1 MPELVDKIALV
12 TGAGSGIGQAVA
24 VELARAGAHLALAGR
39 SAEKLEGIA
48 AMLRGHG
55 AHVMTL
61 PGDLC
66 DEGERARVVAQVL
79 EHYSGVDVF
88 VHAAG
93 MAHAGGEHMGDD
105 LFRAMMD
112 INMVAA
118 HSLTRQLLPSLK
130 QRKGQIAYINS
141 RAGRIVVPEYAAYCA
156 SKFALRA
163 YADALREE
171 LRPHGVRVLSVYPG
185 KTDTPMLRGL
195 LAEIGKI
202 YEAEKYS
209 RPADVARVTVDALLL
224 PRHVEVPDLT
234 IRPFED

>member
-1 MPELVDKIALV
+1 
-12 TGAGSGIGQAVA
+12 
-24 VELARAGAHLALAGR
+24 
-39 SAEKLEGIA
+39 
-48 AMLRGHG
+48 
-55 AHVMTL
+55 
-61 PGDLC
+61 
-66 DEGERARVVAQVL
+66 
-79 EHYSGVDVF
+79 
-88 VHAAG
+88 
-93 MAHAGGEHMGDD
+93 
-105 LFRAMMD
+105 
-112 INMVAA
+112 MVAA

-171 LRPHGVRVLSVYPG
+171 LRPHRVRVLSVYPG

-195 LAEIGKI
+195 LAEIGKT